1 MPPACSLLGMAT
13 PTPPEMQPFR
23 FLDLPIEIRYMV
35 YEQLRDRRVTVA
47 NPGLDLPGC
56 VLCRLTEVL
65 MCFRPAMLRIN
76 KQLADEYAALVMPR
90 MILLTNWETC
100 DHDTSHEEM
109 HSDQAQPS
117 MLPETTL
124 ASLQYLCLRI
134 VMHVST
140 THCDV
145 QAAIQTLASRM
156 LRLQLVI
163 LSTEYDIDRLVR
175 ETRVL
180 DPAELGK
187 HQEWTDEMVYFLQN
201 LVDEEDSSW
210 IAMATFQI
218 VCALYC
224 LLNPSAEDE
233 RIPDVFFAI
242 CEDPEEDTFKLGGLD
257 LKSLGTGRVEV
268 EQRAARDFNVLISS
282 PLVQM
287 TGKMKNE

>member
-1 MPPACSLLGMAT
+1 MPPACSLLGITT

-23 FLDLPIEIRYMV
+23 FLDLPIEIRCMV

-47 NPGLDLPGC
+47 IPSLDLPGC
-56 VLCRLTEVL
+56 VLCRLTE
-65 MCFRPAMLRIN
+65 
-76 KQLADEYAALVMPR
+76 
-90 MILLTNWETC
+90 ETC

-140 THCDV
+140 IHCDV

-187 HQEWTDEMVYFLQN
+187 HQEWTDEMVWFLQN

-210 IAMATFQI
+210 IAMAKFQI

-233 RIPDVFFAI
+233 RIQA
-242 CEDPEEDTFKLGGLD
+242 
-257 LKSLGTGRVEV
+257 
-268 EQRAARDFNVLISS
+268 QRW
-282 PLVQM
+282 
-287 TGKMKNE
+287 

>member
-1 MPPACSLLGMAT
+1 MPPACSLLGIAT

-47 NPGLDLPGC
+47 IPGLDLPGC
-56 VLCRLTEVL
+56 VFNAAYQQT
-65 MCFRPAMLRIN
+65 
-76 KQLADEYAALVMPR
+76 DEYAALVMPR
-90 MILLTNWETC
+90 MILLINWETC

-109 HSDQAQPS
+109 HSDQAQPL

-180 DPAELGK
+180 DLAELGK
-187 HQEWTDEMVYFLQN
+187 HQGWSDKMVYFLQN
-201 LVDEEDSSW
+201 LVDEED
-210 IAMATFQI
+210 
-218 VCALYC
+218 
-224 LLNPSAEDE
+224 
-233 RIPDVFFAI
+233 
-242 CEDPEEDTFKLGGLD
+242 
-257 LKSLGTGRVEV
+257 
-268 EQRAARDFNVLISS
+268 
-282 PLVQM
+282 
-287 TGKMKNE
+287 